1 MKITKTIFA
10 LLLITSMVITPTY
23 AERSHKRP
31 TMGGV
36 FSGWYQQLR
45 RAGGAKFHRELV
57 DAGDNA
63 GIAFMNRVEK
73 AGNVIASG
81 LSKSYT
87 AACFATETGT
97 HIVGNLAKGTL
108 NAGLVIGKAS
118 INAFDAGMDS
128 LAESSKTCVTPA
140 WIEMKRTTKHIFV
153 HGDMNTIPV
162 DTLDKTFPGLSTK
175 VVKKLR
181 ITDDTDICAAWK
193 KVPATVLEV
202 IDEYN
207 PHDPLKKMSPQD
219 YDTSH
224 PHYATKI
231 ELADAFEEAF
241 KTDSS
246 VKRHIEEDC
255 STDFVMTC

>member
-31 TMGGV
+31 TIGSV
-36 FSGWYQQLR
+36 FSGWAQQLR

-63 GIAFMNRVEK
+63 GISLMTHVEK

-87 AACFATETGT
+87 AVCFATETGT
-97 HIVGNLAKGTL
+97 NIAGNVAKGTL
-108 NAGLVIGKAS
+108 NAGIVIGKAS

-128 LAESSKTCVTPA
+128 LVESSKTCVTPA

-153 HGDMNTIPV
+153 HGDMKTIPRN
-162 DTLDKTFPGLSTK
+162 TLDMTFPSLATK
-175 VVKKLR
+175 VVNKLK
-181 ITDDTDICAAWK
+181 ISNTDICAAWK
-193 KVPATVLEV
+193 KVPDTVREVLE
-202 IDEYN
+202 DKDYN
-207 PHDPLKKMSPQD
+207 I
-219 YDTSH
+219 SH
-224 PHYATKI
+224 PHYTTKT
-231 ELADAFEEAF
+231 ELADAFEDAF

-246 VKRHIEEDC
+246 VKRHFEEDC

>member
-1 MKITKTIFA
+1 MNFTKTIFA
-10 LLLITSMVITPTY
+10 LLLITSMIITPTY

-63 GIAFMNRVEK
+63 GIAFMNRAEK

-87 AACFATETGT
+87 AVCFAGETSVNL
-97 HIVGNLAKGTL
+97 VGNLATGTL
-108 NAGLVIGKAS
+108 NAGVVIGKAS
-118 INAFDAGMDS
+118 INAYDAGMDS
-128 LAESSKTCVTPA
+128 LADSSKTCVNPA

-153 HGDMNTIPV
+153 HGDMNTIPR
-162 DTLDKTFPGLSTK
+162 DTLDKTFPGFSTK

-193 KVPATVLEV
+193 KVPDAVREIL
-202 IDEYN
+202 D
-207 PHDPLKKMSPQD
+207 D
-219 YDTSH
+219 YDISH
-224 PHYATKI
+224 PHYATKT
-231 ELADAFEEAF
+231 ELADAFEDAF

-246 VKRHIEEDC
+246 VKRHFEEDC
-255 STDFVMTC
+255 TTDFVTTC

>member
-1 MKITKTIFA
+1 MKIKTIFA
-10 LLLITSMVITPTY
+10 LLLITSMVITLTY

-31 TMGGV
+31 TLGGV

-63 GIAFMNRVEK
+63 GIAFMNRAEK

-87 AACFATETGT
+87 AVCFATETGT
-97 HIVGNLAKGTL
+97 HLASNLAKGTL

-128 LAESSKTCVTPA
+128 LAESSKTCVNPA

-153 HGDMNTIPV
+153 HGDMKTIPR
-162 DTLDKTFPGLSTK
+162 DTLHKTFPGLSSK
-175 VVKKLR
+175 VVNKLK
-181 ITDDTDICAAWK
+181 ISDTDICAAWK
-193 KVPATVLEV
+193 KIPDTVREVLEDKV
-202 IDEYN
+202 
-207 PHDPLKKMSPQD
+207 

-224 PHYATKI
+224 PHYATKT
-231 ELADAFEEAF
+231 ELADAFEDAF

-246 VKRHIEEDC
+246 VKRHIVEDC
-255 STDFVMTC
+255 ATDFVMTC

>member
-1 MKITKTIFA
+1 MNFTKTIFA
-10 LLLITSMVITPTY
+10 LLLITSMIITPTY

-63 GIAFMNRVEK
+63 GIAFMNRAEK

-87 AACFATETGT
+87 AVCFAGETSVNL
-97 HIVGNLAKGTL
+97 VGNLATGTL
-108 NAGLVIGKAS
+108 NAGVVIGKAS
-118 INAFDAGMDS
+118 INAYDAGMDS
-128 LAESSKTCVTPA
+128 LADSSKTCVNPA

-153 HGDMNTIPV
+153 HGDMNTIPR
-162 DTLDKTFPGLSTK
+162 DTLDKTFPGFSTK

-193 KVPATVLEV
+193 KVPDTVREIL
-202 IDEYN
+202 D
-207 PHDPLKKMSPQD
+207 D
-219 YDTSH
+219 YDISH
-224 PHYATKI
+224 PHYATKT
-231 ELADAFEEAF
+231 ELADAFEDAF

-246 VKRHIEEDC
+246 VKRHFEEDC
-255 STDFVMTC
+255 TTDFVTTC

>member
-31 TMGGV
+31 TLSGV
-36 FSGWYQQLR
+36 FSGWAQQLR

-63 GIAFMNRVEK
+63 GISLMTHVEK
-73 AGNVIASG
+73 AGNVVASG

-97 HIVGNLAKGTL
+97 HLVSNLAKGSL
-108 NAGLVIGKAS
+108 NAGLIIGKAS

-140 WIEMKRTTKHIFV
+140 WNEMTRTTKHIFV
-153 HGDMNTIPV
+153 HGDMKTIPRN
-162 DTLDKTFPGLSTK
+162 TLNNIFPGLSRK
-175 VVKKLR
+175 VVNKLR
-181 ITDDTDICAAWK
+181 IPNDTDICAAWK
-193 KVPATVLEV
+193 KIPDTVREVLE
-202 IDEYN
+202 DF
-207 PHDPLKKMSPQD
+207 
-219 YDTSH
+219 DTSH
-224 PHYATKI
+224 PHYATKTD
-231 ELADAFEEAF
+231 LADAFEEAF